1 MIGSLKFKYP
11 SKIFKTI
18 LLFLCTA
25 LSAEERVLTDIRG
38 RTVTV
43 NIISVDSISV
53 TATRISDGKTFSLP
67 LEKLC
72 QADRSYLLNLA
83 QKTPLS
89 SEDPSEKI
97 AQLNQII
104 GLPFFQQEN
113 HDLWDNSSKDLSS
126 RLEWPLESST
136 EFDSSHRIYFKEDQ
150 RLLGC
155 RPYTAC
161 LYSRENKPALITILY
176 ANKGDFASDHNQL
189 KRQIQNDAEQ
199 ITTQLNQ
206 SLQEPIRDSIGK
218 GKGFYQRVW
227 RWNWENTAFILAEE
241 PEDYLA
247 LYIMPTALADQKGQF
262 NKRSP
267 KVVRKRVLNNIE
279 ERENGD
285 KILKNLPMVDQGPK
299 GYCVP
304 ATFERYL
311 RYLDIPADM
320 YLIAMNAETSAGGGT
335 SMNSFLEGIRS
346 YARRFNISMKTIKKK
361 VGISE
366 VARYI
371 DRGVPIA
378 WTHFSSTPFN
388 KIAKEQ
394 TATRA
399 NVQNWEEESSSF
411 FKQVKDAAMPKDGP
425 HIALI
430 HGYNRQT
437 KEIAFTD
444 SWGPRFQERWIFA
457 DLAEKAS
464 QGSFYLIGI

>member
-1 MIGSLKFKYP
+1 MIFALKFAPPLAILKL
-11 SKIFKTI
+11 I
-18 LLFLCTA
+18 LLFLCTPV
-25 LSAEERVLTDIRG
+25 SAEERVLTDITG

-43 NIISVDSISV
+43 NIISVDSINV
-53 TATRISDGKTFSLP
+53 TAIRISDGKTFSLP

-72 QADRSYLLNLA
+72 QADQSYLLTLA
-83 QKTPLS
+83 EKDSWS
-89 SEDPSEKI
+89 SKNHSKKI
-97 AQLNQII
+97 AQLNQGI
-104 GLPFFQQEN
+104 GLPFFHREN
-113 HDLWDNSSKDLSS
+113 HDLWNTSSKDLSS

-136 EFDSSHRIYFKEDQ
+136 DFDSSHRIYFKADQ

-161 LYSRENKPALITILY
+161 LYSRANQPALITILY
-176 ANKGDFASDHNQL
+176 ANKGDFASDPNQL
-189 KRQIQNDAEQ
+189 KRQIQNDAEE
-199 ITTQLNQ
+199 ITTQMNGL
-206 SLQEPIRDSIGK
+206 LQEPIRDSIGK

-227 RWNWENTAFILAEE
+227 RWNWQNTAFLLAEE

-262 NKRSP
+262 SKRSINEI
-267 KVVRKRVLNNIE
+267 RQRLLNNVE
-279 ERENGD
+279 KRENGD
-285 KILKNLPMVDQGPK
+285 IILQNLPMVDQGPK

-366 VARYI
+366 LARYI

-388 KIAKEQ
+388 KIAKQQ

-399 NVQNWEEESSSF
+399 NSQNWEEESSSF
-411 FKQVKDAAMPKDGP
+411 FKQVKDATMPKDGP

-464 QGSFYLIGI
+464 QGSFYLIGM